1 MIKTYFM
8 LTKPG
13 ILFGN
18 AVTAAGGFILASKA
32 QIDLWLFLATLMG
45 LSLLIASA
53 CVFNN
58 YIDRNMDK
66 IMARTQNRA
75 LVKGEISEQKA
86 IVFATFLGLFGVL
99 FLALCTNFLATVIAV
114 SGFLIYVIL
123 YSLWKYRSSHATIIG
138 SISGGIPP
146 VVGYCAV
153 VGRFDMGAFLLFMI
167 VALWQMPHFF
177 AIAVYRFDDY
187 VAASIPVL
195 PVKRGMH
202 VTKVYMLLYIVAFL
216 IPVFMLTVFG
226 YTGYICPIVV
236 GLLGLF
242 WLFLCIRGFKS
253 TNDQLWGRQM
263 FHFSL
268 VVIMLLCIMI
278 SVNIA

>member
-13 ILFGN
+13 IIFGN
-18 AVTAAGGFILASKA
+18 AVTATGGFVLASKA
-32 QIDLWLFLATLMG
+32 QIDFLLFLVTLTG

-66 IMARTQNRA
+66 MMIRTQNRA

-86 IVFATFLGLFGVL
+86 IGFATLLGLFGIL
-99 FLALCTNFLATVIAV
+99 FLILYTNLLTTSIALC
-114 SGFLIYVIL
+114 GFLIYVVL
-123 YSLWKYRSSHATIIG
+123 YSLWKYRSSYATVIG

-153 VGRFDMGAFLLFMI
+153 VDRFDTGAFLLFMI

-202 VTKVYMLLYIVAFL
+202 VTKMHMLLYIIAFL
-216 IPVFMLTVFG
+216 IPVFMLTMFG
-226 YTGYICPIVV
+226 YTGYVYLIVI

-242 WLFLCIRGFKS
+242 WLLLCLKGFKS
-253 TNDQLWGRQM
+253 TNDKLWGRQM
-263 FHFSL
+263 FRFSL